1 MILKLFIVVDANIA
15 AIVVRIH
22 REVIPDRLGDLV
34 ENRVDPSP
42 KFYTYDF
49 AWIAIFGLTIGDI
62 LELPAGRFIMRF
74 LFRCRIRV
82 LGLGLSLGF
91 RFQQSLLAYPLS
103 FLFSTSF
110 AVESGIN
117 LERMADIQPDSEGC
131 AVQASLTTLQTLV
144 LPDEDSCLISYLLLR
159 EP

>member
-15 AIVVRIH
+15 AVVVRIH

-82 LGLGLSLGF
+82 LGLSLVLLF
-91 RFQQSLLAYPLS
+91 LQPLLAYPLS
-103 FLFSTSF
+103 FLFSASL

-131 AVQASLTTLQTLV
+131 AVQASLPTLQTLV